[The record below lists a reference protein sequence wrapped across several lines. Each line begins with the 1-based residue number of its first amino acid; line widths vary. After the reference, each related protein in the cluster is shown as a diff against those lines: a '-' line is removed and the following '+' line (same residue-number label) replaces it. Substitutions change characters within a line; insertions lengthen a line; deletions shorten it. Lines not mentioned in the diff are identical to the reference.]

1 MTALRHW
8 AIAHAERIG
17 DALVLIAAS
26 AVILGLLAWAAFDAG
41 VRWAG

>member
-17 DALVLIAAS
+17 HVLVVAFS
-26 AVILGLLAWAAFDAG
+26 VAVIGGLLAWAAFDAG